1 MPCCEGDFRPHFRF
15 KHPERLDRGWVGVP
29 FTYVQ
34 NIDSPVRNWLWGSLS
49 SPVASFHL
57 LSAGYGGERVA
68 STVSLVV
75 SEDFLVVID
84 PGMVA
89 SRSVILDPVASLGYR
104 PEDITDVVISHHHPD
119 HTINIALFPNARVHD
134 HWAVYHGDSWYSRPA
149 EGFEVAPEVSLW
161 ETPGHTPQDI
171 TTMVRAGEEL
181 VAFTHLWWYRTAPYD
196 DPLCTSPDDLHLG
209 RERVLDMA
217 TLIVPG
223 HGEPFVPD
231 ESTSR

>member
-1 MPCCEGDFRPHFRF
+1 M
-15 KHPERLDRGWVGVP
+15 
-29 FTYVQ
+29 
-34 NIDSPVRNWLWGSLS
+34 IS
-49 SPVASFHL
+49 SMANFHV

-75 SEDFLVVID
+75 SGNSLVVID

-89 SRSVILDPVASLGYR
+89 SRTVILDPIGRLGYQ

-134 HWAVYHGDSWYSRPA
+134 HWAIYDGDVWDSRSA
-149 EGFEVAPEVSLW
+149 EGFEVAPEVTLW

-171 TTMVRAGEEL
+171 TTMVRSGDEL
-181 VAFTHLWWYRTAPYD
+181 VAFTHLWWYQTAPFD
-196 DPLCTSPDDLHLG
+196 DPLSTNPEALHLG
-209 RERVLDMA
+209 RERVLEVA

-231 ESTSR
+231 ASTSR